1 MPEINGHDVIQT
13 IRDKELPEDHVFI
26 IAVSASSLE
35 NDKNLAI
42 ESGCDDYLMKP
53 FKLNTLIELIE
64 KYMNANTSQKS
75 NQQSH
80 KEINTPD
87 WLLDSIKQMPA
98 TWQKQF
104 KNSIEM
110 LDPIK
115 TKYYITKME
124 KKYLQSASVLMDWVN
139 QFNFDRLQELIS
151 EL

>member
-1 MPEINGHDVIQT
+1 MFV
-13 IRDKELPEDHVFI
+13 

-42 ESGCDDYLMKP
+42 ESGCDDYLVKP
-53 FKLNTLIELIE
+53 FKLNTLIELLE
-64 KYMNANTSQKS
+64 KYLNANTSQKS

-80 KEINTPD
+80 KEINTHG

-104 KNSIEM
+104 KSSIEM
-110 LDPIK
+110 LDPII
-115 TKYYITKME
+115 TKSYITKME
-124 KKYLQSASVLMDWVN
+124 KKGLQAASVLMDWVN
-139 QFNFDRLQELIS
+139 QFNFNRLQQLVS